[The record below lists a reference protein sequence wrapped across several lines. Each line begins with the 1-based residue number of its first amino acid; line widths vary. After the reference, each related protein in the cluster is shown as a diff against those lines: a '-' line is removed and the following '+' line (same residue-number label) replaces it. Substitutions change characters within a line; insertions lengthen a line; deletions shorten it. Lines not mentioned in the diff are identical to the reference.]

1 MSPRKIGTPCPAWLL
16 GDGRSTD
23 FNLFPTVGRRES
35 AGAPTAGIEVPAC
48 PMPVGAAPPRAPVP
62 PGRAEA
68 GRLTQ
73 HSKAPTT
80 DPVDAEPTI
89 KSAPNGMDRISP
101 APMCGWVRTLILV
114 AATAGP
120 G

>member
-1 MSPRKIGTPCPAWLL
+1 MPDAS
-16 GDGRSTD
+16 
-23 FNLFPTVGRRES
+23 GRR
-35 AGAPTAGIEVPAC
+35 PAS
-48 PMPVGAAPPRAPVP
+48 RTRP

-73 HSKAPTT
+73 HSKEPTT